1 MSAVPLGRIL
11 QPEEIGSLV
20 VWLASA
26 GAAGMTGQAI
36 SHCGGQVMW

>member
-1 MSAVPLGRIL
+1 VPLGRIL

-26 GAAGMTGQAI
+26 GASGMTGQSI